1 MRFFMVFS
9 IAHLTQPRPQGLKA
23 ARPTAKTL
31 GIPDGVEGL
40 RPRPA
45 EACTAYN
52 MSIYISISISIGIH
66 R

>member
-1 MRFFMVFS
+1 MVFS

-40 RPRPA
+40 QPRPA

-52 MSIYISISISIGIH
+52 IYIY
-66 R
+66 RDT